1 MSKNKEKSKSIV
13 DEVKITDEEP
23 PVEKEVDEN
32 EKFDSSEDIQEHKDE
47 IVLELEQKVV
57 ESLREIESI

>member
-32 EKFDSSEDIQEHKDE
+32 EKFDSSEDI
-47 IVLELEQKVV
+47 
-57 ESLREIESI
+57 